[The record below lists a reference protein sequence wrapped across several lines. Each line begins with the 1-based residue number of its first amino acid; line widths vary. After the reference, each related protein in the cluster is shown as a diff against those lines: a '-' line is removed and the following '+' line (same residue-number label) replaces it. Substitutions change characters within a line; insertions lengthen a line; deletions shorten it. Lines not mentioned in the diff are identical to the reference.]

1 MKHTFDFLQGWV
13 ILDVEEKRPEVA
25 MTRIRYWL
33 PFMLGLSA
41 GATLWLALTAHTV
54 HADGVPIPPY
64 GTEADIQMPGQKA
77 IIVYDE
83 QTGREDLVLSVQLL
97 GESPEAAWVV
107 PVPSQPEVH
116 TASAEWFVQLS
127 DLTQPEIVT
136 ETRFLPTCGGVAPPG
151 AAPGKVTVLSRE
163 KVGAYDVS
171 ILASDDPTALL
182 RWLNE
187 NGYAFPKRG
196 EPILDDYISEGW
208 YFMATRVR
216 PGANANLDVDM
227 QPLWLSFQTARPV
240 YPMRLTSL
248 VTTPIDVLIYVLAD
262 HRMALASYAGLDVEF
277 AGELTLQPEPSETGA
292 LGNLLAGRPY
302 YVTKFRNW
310 YHDVS
315 TESDLYFDQASDDT
329 PYRRTIY
336 RHRAVCCPAYPA
348 LAPLG
353 LAAGLG
359 LWKRRRLRS

>member
-1 MKHTFDFLQGWV
+1 MIYARRWF
-13 ILDVEEKRPEVA
+13 
-25 MTRIRYWL
+25 
-33 PFMLGLSA
+33 PFTLGLGA
-41 GATLWLALTAHTV
+41 GVALWLALTAHTV
-54 HADGVPIPPY
+54 HADGAPIPPY

-107 PVPSQPEVH
+107 PVPSRPEVN

-136 ETRFLPTCGGVAPPG
+136 ETAFLPTCGGMASVPG
-151 AAPGKVTVLSRE
+151 ETTGVQVVSRE
-163 KVGAYDVS
+163 KVGPYDVS
-171 ILASDDPTALL
+171 ILASDDPMALL
-182 RWLNE
+182 YWLNE

-216 PGANANLDVDM
+216 PGANANLDVDV
-227 QPLWLSFQTARPV
+227 QPLWLSFRTQRPV

-262 HRMALASYAGLDVEF
+262 HRMEIAPYAGLDIEF

-292 LGNLLAGRPY
+292 LGDLLAGRPY
-302 YVTKFRNW
+302 YVTKFRNR
-310 YHDVS
+310 YRDVS
-315 TESDLYFDQASDDT
+315 TESDLYFDQTPDDT

-336 RHRAVCCPAYPA
+336 RHKAVCCPAYPA

>member
-1 MKHTFDFLQGWV
+1 
-13 ILDVEEKRPEVA
+13 
-25 MTRIRYWL
+25 
-33 PFMLGLSA
+33 MLGLAA
-41 GATLWLALTAHTV
+41 GGMLLLALAPRAAR
-54 HADGVPIPPY
+54 ADGAPIPPY
-64 GTEADIQMPGQKA
+64 GTDADIGMPAQKA

-97 GESPEAAWVV
+97 GESPEVAWVV
-107 PVPSQPEVH
+107 PLPAQPEVN

-136 ETRFLPTCGGVAPPG
+136 ETEAFPSCGATAPGGGPGGVE
-151 AAPGKVTVLSRE
+151 VLSRE

-171 ILASDDPTALL
+171 VLSSSDPTALL
-182 RWLNE
+182 TWLNE

-196 EPILDDYISEGW
+196 EPILDEYVSEGW

-216 PGANANLDVDM
+216 PGESASLDVDV
-227 QPLWLSFQTARPV
+227 QPLWLSFPTDRPV

-262 HRMALASYAGLDVEF
+262 HRMEVTDPASGLNVDF
-277 AGELTLQPEPSETGA
+277 AGQLSLQPEPAETGG
-292 LGNLLAGRPY
+292 LGELLTSRPY

-310 YHDVS
+310 YYSAVN
-315 TESDLYFDQASDDT
+315 TKSDLYFQQAPDDT
-329 PYRRTIY
+329 PYRRTVY
-336 RHRAVCCPAYPA
+336 RHVTVCCPAYPA

-353 LAAGLG
+353 LVAGLG
-359 LWKRRRLRS
+359 LWRRRRLQRRTAGTNTR